1 MGVGEGVGRKSA
13 AAHSRPPPG
22 AHLSQAATH
31 QKRSFALVK
40 YLKMSAL
47 FFSEIIF
54 ASYILIILSFGRH
67 LNTVK
72 KLYSVILALAVLT
85 DSRF

>member
-1 MGVGEGVGRKSA
+1 MGGGGRKSA
-13 AAHSRPPPG
+13 AAHSPPG
-22 AHLSQAATH
+22 AHLSQAATR
-31 QKRSFALVK
+31 QKRRFALVE

-54 ASYILIILSFGRH
+54 ASYILIILNFGRH